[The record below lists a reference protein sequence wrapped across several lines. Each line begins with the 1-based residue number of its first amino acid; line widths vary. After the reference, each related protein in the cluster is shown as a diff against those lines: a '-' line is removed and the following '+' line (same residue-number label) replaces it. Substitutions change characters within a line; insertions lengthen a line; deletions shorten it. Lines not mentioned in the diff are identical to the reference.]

1 MSRTSDRSYR
11 RARARVLA
19 PARIWCALCGEEID
33 KTLAAPHPMSPTADH
48 VDPVAA
54 GGSNTGPL
62 VPAHLGC
69 NSSRGARDA
78 DVVLPRAQRLAASP
92 EARAAARR
100 EERRT
105 AFRW

>member
-1 MSRTSDRSYR
+1 MSRTADRAYR

-33 KTLAAPHPMSPTADH
+33 KSYRAPHPLSPTADH
-48 VDPVAA
+48 VHAVAA
-54 GGSNTGPL
+54 GGSNLGPL

-69 NSSRGARDA
+69 NSSRGARDVA
-78 DVVLPRAQRLAASP
+78 AVLPRAERLAASP

-100 EERRT
+100 AERRT